1 MAPQPLKSSRP
12 TSRQLS
18 YLRSLANQTGQTF
31 TYPQTKTQASAEIQR
46 LTSILG
52 QIGLSRHRCR

>member
-18 YLRSLANQTGQTF
+18 YLRSLVNQTGQTF

-46 LTSILG
+46 LNRSSLV
-52 QIGLSRHRCR
+52 